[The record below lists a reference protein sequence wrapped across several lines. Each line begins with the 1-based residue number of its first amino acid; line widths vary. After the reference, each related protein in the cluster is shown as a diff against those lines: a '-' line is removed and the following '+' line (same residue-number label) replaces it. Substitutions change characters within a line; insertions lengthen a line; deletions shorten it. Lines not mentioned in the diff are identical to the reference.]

1 MPSPLRTRLIVGVG
15 LPLLVVSA
23 SAVDAVPAWMRA
35 APYPEASRDAATAA
49 EAVIAGS
56 GTEECLR
63 GKLSNAM
70 VKLSNSCDAANRSS
84 PSCELA
90 SNIAGQESELNP
102 GEMISTSETLLQLLG
117 DEASSR

>member
-1 MPSPLRTRLIVGVG
+1 
-15 LPLLVVSA
+15 
-23 SAVDAVPAWMRA
+23 
-35 APYPEASRDAATAA
+35 
-49 EAVIAGS
+49 
-56 GTEECLR
+56 
-63 GKLSNAM
+63 M